1 MLLLPNHSS
10 VLNAFAALANAAPG
24 KANFDYHV
32 SYIKDF
38 GVAGYSSALN
48 QIFAGVTDRDL
59 ASLILNNLGLGGVFT
74 LDVAESFI
82 AANAGDRVGAVLSLA
97 SALYNYS
104 GSEAGLVAAKAAYV
118 SKVDYSYNYSAVQG
132 NAAASNFPSS
142 YDVNTHV
149 LSSGVETLIG
159 SAANDVFKG
168 ITPDAL
174 SSGDVLHGG
183 AGNDLLDAVLAA
195 TPYAIRAVTTGIE
208 TVAVS
213 AQSSAAYSNGNNNI
227 NQQQVTV
234 DAHEMQGVT
243 KWENNNSRADLIVE
257 DVRIASN
264 QITKDITVAMVE
276 TDPGSVDYGVY
287 FDQLSLRTTTN
298 STSQLNLQVMDTAS
312 LVAGTAPLLNSP
324 YRGFKFTVTDANGVT
339 GPVTLESDAID
350 AAQTYAELATA
361 FQAAADAVF
370 GAGVVTVS
378 VGKAYTATD
387 TTTGTTVS
395 GNEITIAAA
404 GAYTFTTPAG
414 SGWVAAGVVPANSG
428 LHTNFNT
435 AASSATDLVTVKVI
449 LDDVG
454 RGSTGGDL
462 MIGGLSTGITST
474 SKGVE
479 RFEIEVRDN
488 SKLQNIEST
497 NNTLKE
503 VVLTNGV
510 TSSSSSAYTTTVKDQ
525 GKLTV
530 RGTVEGDGDVA
541 LPGSTGGDV
550 YGFNDVRLI
559 DGSAFKG
566 NLDISAQFS
575 EASITKYVQLSDTNA
590 NPAADTVAVEYKGGS
605 GDDTLVVNID
615 GVAAASRSSIVS
627 GREDFT
633 FKVEGGAGD
642 DKITLTVNQNAGGSD
657 NWYYNQN
664 LNNNITIDAGAGND
678 VIRTPG
684 AGDKKID
691 AGAGNDVVYSDNTG
705 AGTYTLTSAVNTTDK
720 GTWVFNTAGQTI
732 DALDG
737 ANRNLND
744 IRSDVNDSYNLFKA
758 TVQVKFKGLE
768 SRVITLANTTTYKT
782 TDLEINQAIKDA
794 INNDAVLKNLLVA
807 KDGPANSLVVESL
820 IDGVMAVGDL
830 GVTLTA
836 PANNLT
842 TAELAAVNAA
852 WKTTYTTGQEVTAM
866 GTTVGTFTTKSD
878 YSTKLANDGATV
890 ITGEA
895 STTTADNF
903 ITVGTGDD
911 VVVLGTTLNSGGLG
925 VEWSSNEVVIF
936 GAGFGTDTIVN
947 YAATGNGI
955 DHLDFTAILGG
966 AAGVVASS
974 ESIATART
982 VSVTTETTANDTV
995 DEIKV
1000 LYNLI
1005 DATTSGAASKHLYV
1019 AAGTGDNVGKAKVY
1033 SVVDGAADNDVTVTL
1048 EGTVDLG
1055 SVAWTGLTLAN
1066 FQVPSATAEGPANL
1080 AGTVQ
1085 TGTAGNDTLTGSA
1098 FNDQISGLEG
1108 NDIIS
1113 GLAGDDTLNGGA
1125 GNDNITGGAGVDT
1138 ITLGAGTDTVVI
1150 AAADLTNANRDVVTD
1165 FVVADDSIQINGV
1178 ALVNAGGATL
1188 DNGAVVG
1195 EFQTAAAAAAYTV
1208 AAGELVLE
1216 LNFAFDTDVSLAA
1229 ATKATLLSALGAA
1242 DNAAA
1247 GVTAG
1252 TLTMGAAGN
1261 QALVI
1266 GYQGGNAYLFKVTS
1280 GADAD
1285 ITVADADDLVELVGT
1300 YQNVAVGAFTDADF
1314 IA

>member
-208 TVAVS
+208 TVAIS
-213 AQSSAAYSNGNNNI
+213 AQANNQDSDSDGDN
-227 NQQQVTV
+227 NVSDAGQVSV

-462 MIGGLSTGITST
+462 VIGGLSTGITST

-503 VVLTNGV
+503 VVLTNGA

-525 GKLTV
+525 GTLTV
-530 RGTVEGDGDVA
+530 RGKVAGDGDNA
-541 LPGSTGGDV
+541 LPGSTGHADT

-605 GDDTLVVNID
+605 GNDTLVVNID

-903 ITVGTGDD
+903 ITVGSGDD

-1000 LYNLI
+1000 LYNAI

-1033 SVVDGAADNDVTVTL
+1033 SVVDGAADNDVIVTL

-1055 SVAWTGLTLAN
+1055 SVAWTGLALTN
-1066 FQVPSATAEGPANL
+1066 FTAPSATAEGPANL
-1080 AGTVQ
+1080 AGTTQ
-1085 TGTAGNDTLTGSA
+1085 IAIAGTTLLTGTAYNDTLNGSAATGALTVNAGAGDDTITGSATAASALNGDAGSDTITGGTGADVITGGTGADTLTGGAGADRFVFAAGDSNSTTTDSIVGYQTGEQIDHATLNVTANSSA
-1098 FNDQISGLEG
+1098 VVAAAGKA
-1108 NDIIS
+1108 
-1113 GLAGDDTLNGGA
+1113 GLAGA
-1125 GNDNITGGAGVDT
+1125 G
-1138 ITLGAGTDTVVI
+1138 
-1150 AAADLTNANRDVVTD
+1150 
-1165 FVVADDSIQINGV
+1165 
-1178 ALVNAGGATL
+1178 
-1188 DNGAVVG
+1188 
-1195 EFQTAAAAAAYTV
+1195 
-1208 AAGELVLE
+1208 
-1216 LNFAFDTDVSLAA
+1216 AA
-1229 ATKATLLSALGAA
+1229 ATFNAA
-1242 DNAAA
+1242 DTTLAQHITAIEAALADTTHTAGEAAHWQEGADTYVFITDGVA
-1247 GVTAG
+1247 GV
-1252 TLTMGAAGN
+1252 GAN
-1261 QALVI
+1261 DVI
-1266 GYQGGNAYLFKVTS
+1266 VK
-1280 GADAD
+1280 
-1285 ITVADADDLVELVGT
+1285 LVGIDST
-1300 YQNVAVGAFTDADF
+1300 NASFDVLT
-1314 IA
+1314 IAANNLTLA

>member
-1 MLLLPNHSS
+1 MLLLPNHAT

-59 ASLILNNLGLGGVFT
+59 AALILDNLGLGGVFT

-82 AANAGDRVGAVLSLA
+82 AANAADRIGAVLSL
-97 SALYNYS
+97 SNALYNYN
-104 GSEAGLVAAKAAYV
+104 GSDAAVVAAKNAYV
-118 SKVDYSYNYSAVQG
+118 SKVDYSFNYSAVQG
-132 NAAASNFPSS
+132 NVASSNFPSS
-142 YDVNTHV
+142 YEVNTFV
-149 LSSGVETLIG
+149 LSTGVETLIG

-183 AGNDLLDAVLAA
+183 AGNDLLDAVLAF
-195 TPYAIRAVTTGIE
+195 TPHAIRAVTTGIE
-208 TVAVS
+208 TVAIS
-213 AQSSAAYSNGNNNI
+213 AQSRAAYSNGDNNI
-227 NQQQVTV
+227 DQQQVTV

-243 KWENNNSRADLIVE
+243 TWENNNSRADLIVE

-298 STSQLNLQVMDTAS
+298 ATSQLNLQVMDTAS
-312 LVAGTAPLLNSP
+312 VVAGTAPLLNSP
-324 YRGFKFTVTDANGVT
+324 YRGFKFTVTDANGV
-339 GPVTLESDAID
+339 GGVVTLESDAID
-350 AAQTYAELATA
+350 AAQTYAELAAA
-361 FQAAADAVF
+361 FQAAANAQF

-378 VGKAYTATD
+378 VGKDYTATD
-387 TTTGTTVS
+387 TTTGTVVS
-395 GNEITIAAA
+395 GKEITISAA
-404 GAYTFTTPAG
+404 GAFTFTTPAG
-414 SGWVAAGVVPANSG
+414 SGWVASGVVPANSG

-435 AASSATDLVTVKVI
+435 AASSSTDLVTVKVI

-462 MIGGLSTGITST
+462 VIGGLSTGTTST

-479 RFEIEVRDN
+479 RFEIRVDDN
-488 SKLQNIEST
+488 SKLQNISST
-497 NNTLKE
+497 NNSLKE
-503 VVLTNGV
+503 VVLTNGT

-525 GKLTV
+525 GNLTV
-530 RGTVEGDGDVA
+530 RGNAPTDLDAA
-541 LPGSTGGDV
+541 LPGSDGVHDS

-566 NLDISAQFS
+566 HLDISAQFS
-575 EASITKYVQLSDTNA
+575 EASIAKYVQLSDTNA

-605 GDDTLVVNID
+605 GNDTLIVDID

-642 DKITLTVNQNAGGSD
+642 DKITLTVNQAGWGSE

-664 LNNNITIDAGAGND
+664 LNNNITVDAGAGND

-705 AGTYTLTSAVNTTDK
+705 GVNYDFSNGAVNGTDK
-720 GTWVFNTAGQTI
+720 GAWVYNTAGQTI
-732 DALDG
+732 DALDD
-737 ANRNLND
+737 ANRDLNN

-758 TVQVKFKGLE
+758 TVQVSFKGLE

-794 INNDAVLKNLLVA
+794 INNDSVLKNLLVA

-820 IDGVMAVGDL
+820 IDGVMSAADL
-830 GVTLTA
+830 TVTLAAPTA
-836 PANNLT
+836 NLSA
-842 TAELAAVNAA
+842 AELAAVNAA
-852 WKTTYTTGQEVTAM
+852 WKTTHTSGQEITAM
-866 GTTVGTFTTKSD
+866 GATVAGFNTKAD
-878 YSTKLANDGATV
+878 YSTELAQDANGTDVVGAK
-890 ITGEA
+890 
-895 STTTADNF
+895 SSTTADNF

-911 VVVLGTTLNSGGLG
+911 VVVLGTTENSVGLG

-947 YAATGNGI
+947 FAATGNGI
-955 DHLDFTAILGG
+955 DHLDFSAILGG
-966 AAGVVASS
+966 AAGAVAST
-974 ESIATART
+974 ESIGTART

-995 DEIKV
+995 DEIKA
-1000 LYNLI
+1000 LYNAI
-1005 DATTSGAASKHLYV
+1005 DATTASAASKHLYV
-1019 AAGTGDNVGKAKVY
+1019 AAGTGVNVGKGKVY
-1033 SVVDGAADNDVTVTL
+1033 SVVDGAADNDVVVTL

-1055 SVAWTGLTLAN
+1055 SVALTGLTLTN
-1066 FQVPSATAEGPANL
+1066 FTAPSATAEGPANL
-1080 AGTVQ
+1080 AGTTQVAIASTPGLGGTNQ
-1085 TGTAGNDTLTGSA
+1085 DDVLNGSASTNGGGFIAAGFDGNDTITGSATVANNLSGGNGNDTITGGAAADTLVGNAGNDAISGGAGADTITGGTGVDTLTGGA
-1098 FNDQISGLEG
+1098 DADVFVFV
-1108 NDIIS
+1108 
-1113 GLAGDDTLNGGA
+1113 AGDTGITLATADTIVDFATGVDDISTSKVAGAATIADGTALADFAAFVGAADAVLTAGA
-1125 GNDNITGGAGVDT
+1125 GNDDVYVAYNA
-1138 ITLGAGTDTVVI
+1138 AGTGNAWVVVDENDNGSVDANDTVIVLTGINLVTEI
-1150 AAADLTNANRDVVTD
+1150 AVGD
-1165 FVVADDSIQINGV
+1165 FV
-1178 ALVNAGGATL
+1178 
-1188 DNGAVVG
+1188 
-1195 EFQTAAAAAAYTV
+1195 
-1208 AAGELVLE
+1208 
-1216 LNFAFDTDVSLAA
+1216 
-1229 ATKATLLSALGAA
+1229 
-1242 DNAAA
+1242 
-1247 GVTAG
+1247 
-1252 TLTMGAAGN
+1252 
-1261 QALVI
+1261 
-1266 GYQGGNAYLFKVTS
+1266 
-1280 GADAD
+1280 
-1285 ITVADADDLVELVGT
+1285 
-1300 YQNVAVGAFTDADF
+1300 
-1314 IA
+1314 

>member
-1 MLLLPNHSS
+1 MLLLPNHAT
-10 VLNAFAALANAAPG
+10 VLNAFAVLANAAPG

-59 ASLILNNLGLGGVFT
+59 ATLVLDNLGLGGVFT
-74 LDVAESFI
+74 QEVAESFI
-82 AANAGDRVGAVLSLA
+82 AANAADRIGAVLSL
-97 SALYNYS
+97 SNALYNYK
-104 GSEAGLVAAKAAYV
+104 GSDAAVVAAKNAYV
-118 SKVDYSYNYSAVQG
+118 SKVDYSFNYSAVQE
-132 NAAASNFPSS
+132 NVASSNFPSS
-142 YDVNTHV
+142 YDVNTFV
-149 LSSGVETLIG
+149 LSAGVETLIG

-183 AGNDLLDAVLAA
+183 AGNDLLDAVLAS

-208 TVAVS
+208 TVAIS
-213 AQSSAAYSNGNNNI
+213 AQSSAASSNGNNNI

-243 KWENNNSRADLIVE
+243 TWENNNSRADLIVE

-264 QITKDITVAMVE
+264 QITKDITVAVVE

-298 STSQLNLQVMDTAS
+298 ATSQLNLQVMDTAS
-312 LVAGTAPLLNSP
+312 VVAGTAPLLNSP
-324 YRGFKFTVTDANGVT
+324 YRGFKFTVTDANGV
-339 GPVTLESDAID
+339 GGVVTLESDAID
-350 AAQTYAELATA
+350 AAQTYAELAAA
-361 FQAAADAVF
+361 FQAAANAQF

-378 VGKAYTATD
+378 VGKDYTATD
-387 TTTGTTVS
+387 TTTGTVVS
-395 GNEITIAAA
+395 GKEITISAA
-404 GAYTFTTPAG
+404 GAFTFTTPAG
-414 SGWVAAGVVPANSG
+414 SGWVASGVVPANSG

-435 AASSATDLVTVKVI
+435 AASSATDLVTVNVI

-462 MIGGLSTGITST
+462 VIGGLSTGTTST

-479 RFEIEVRDN
+479 RFEIRVDDN
-488 SKLQNIEST
+488 SKLQNISST
-497 NNTLKE
+497 NNSLKE
-503 VVLTNGV
+503 VVLTNGT

-525 GKLTV
+525 GTLTV
-530 RGTVEGDGDVA
+530 RGTAPTDADAA
-541 LPGSTGGDV
+541 LPGSAGVHDT

-566 NLDISAQFS
+566 HLDISAQFS
-575 EASITKYVQLSDTNA
+575 EASIAKYVQLSDTNA

-605 GDDTLVVNID
+605 GNDTLIVDID

-642 DKITLTVNQNAGGSD
+642 DKITLTVNQNAGGSA

-705 AGTYTLTSAVNTTDK
+705 AGTYTLNAGAVNTTDK
-720 GTWVFNTAGQTI
+720 GVWVFNTAGQTI
-732 DALDG
+732 AGLDV

-744 IRSDVNDSYNLFKA
+744 LRSDVNDSYNLFKA
-758 TVQVKFKGLE
+758 TVQVSFKGLE
-768 SRVITLANTTTYKT
+768 SKVITLANTSTYKT
-782 TDLEINQAIKDA
+782 TDLEINQAIKKA
-794 INNDAVLKNLLVA
+794 INEDAVLKNLLVA

-820 IDGVMAVGDL
+820 IDGIMTPGDL

-836 PANNLT
+836 PTANLT
-842 TAELAAVNAA
+842 TAELAAVNTA
-852 WKTTYTTGQEVTAM
+852 WGTTYTTGQEITAM
-866 GTTVGTFTTKSD
+866 GTTVGTFNTKSD
-878 YSTKLANDGATV
+878 YTTVQPNDGTV
-890 ITGEA
+890 VISGLA

-903 ITVGTGDD
+903 ITGGAGDD
-911 VVVLGTTLNSGGLG
+911 VIVLGTTLNSGGLG
-925 VEWSSNEVVIF
+925 VEWSSNEVVVF
-936 GAGFGTDTIVN
+936 GAGFGNDTIVN

-955 DHLDFTAILGG
+955 DHLDFTGILGG
-966 AAGVVASS
+966 AVGTVAAA
-974 ESIATART
+974 ENVTTART

-995 DEIKV
+995 DEIKA
-1000 LYNLI
+1000 LYNAI
-1005 DATTSGAASKHLYV
+1005 DATTTAAASKHLYV
-1019 AAGTGDNVGKAKVY
+1019 AAGTGVDAGKAKVY

-1055 SVAWTGLTLAN
+1055 SVAWTGLQPVN

-1080 AGTVQ
+1080 AGTTQVAVAGTTLL
-1085 TGTAGNDTLTGSA
+1085 TGTAYNDTLNGSAATGALTVNAGAGDDTITGSATAANTLNGDAGNDT
-1098 FNDQISGLEG
+1098 
-1108 NDIIS
+1108 
-1113 GLAGDDTLNGGA
+1113 
-1125 GNDNITGGAGVDT
+1125 ITGGAGADVITGGTGADT
-1138 ITLGAGTDTVVI
+1138 LTGGAGADRFVFAAGDSNSTTTDSIVGYQTGEQIDHATLNVTANSSAVV
-1150 AAADLTNANRDVVTD
+1150 AAA
-1165 FVVADDSIQINGV
+1165 GK
-1178 ALVNAGGATL
+1178 AGLAGA
-1188 DNGAVVG
+1188 G
-1195 EFQTAAAAAAYTV
+1195 
-1208 AAGELVLE
+1208 
-1216 LNFAFDTDVSLAA
+1216 AA
-1229 ATKATLLSALGAA
+1229 ATFNAA
-1242 DNAAA
+1242 DTTLAQHITAIEAALADTTHTAGEAAHWQEGADTYVFITDGVA
-1247 GVTAG
+1247 GVGANDVIVKLVGIDSTNASFDV
-1252 TLTMGAAGN
+1252 LTIAGN
-1261 QALVI
+1261 NLTLA
-1266 GYQGGNAYLFKVTS
+1266 
-1280 GADAD
+1280 
-1285 ITVADADDLVELVGT
+1285 
-1300 YQNVAVGAFTDADF
+1300 
-1314 IA
+1314 

>member
-1 MLLLPNHSS
+1 MLLLPNHAT
-10 VLNAFAALANAAPG
+10 VLNAFAVLANAAPG

-59 ASLILNNLGLGGVFT
+59 ATLVLDNLGLGGVFT
-74 LDVAESFI
+74 QEVAESFI
-82 AANAGDRVGAVLSLA
+82 AANAADRIGAVLSL
-97 SALYNYS
+97 SNALYNYK
-104 GSEAGLVAAKAAYV
+104 GSDAAVVAAKNAYV
-118 SKVDYSYNYSAVQG
+118 SKVDYSFNYSAVQE
-132 NAAASNFPSS
+132 NVASSNFPSS
-142 YDVNTHV
+142 YDVNTFV
-149 LSSGVETLIG
+149 LSAGVETLIG

-183 AGNDLLDAVLAA
+183 AGNDLLDAVLAS

-208 TVAVS
+208 TVAIS
-213 AQSSAAYSNGNNNI
+213 AQSSAASSNGNNNI

-243 KWENNNSRADLIVE
+243 TWENNNSRADLIVE

-264 QITKDITVAMVE
+264 QITKDITVAVVE

-298 STSQLNLQVMDTAS
+298 ATSQLNLQVMDTAS
-312 LVAGTAPLLNSP
+312 VVAGTAPLLNSP
-324 YRGFKFTVTDANGVT
+324 YRGFKFTVTDANGV
-339 GPVTLESDAID
+339 GGVVTLESDAID
-350 AAQTYAELATA
+350 AAQTYAELAAA
-361 FQAAADAVF
+361 FQAAANAQF

-378 VGKAYTATD
+378 VGKDYTATD
-387 TTTGTTVS
+387 TTTGTLVS
-395 GNEITIAAA
+395 GKEITISAA
-404 GAYTFTTPAG
+404 GAFTFTTPAG

-435 AASSATDLVTVKVI
+435 AASSSTDLVTVQVI

-462 MIGGLSTGITST
+462 VIGGLSTGTTST

-479 RFEIEVRDN
+479 RFEVRVDDN
-488 SKLQNIEST
+488 SKLQNISST
-497 NNTLKE
+497 NNSLKE
-503 VVLTNGV
+503 VVLTNGT

-525 GKLTV
+525 GNLTV
-530 RGTVEGDGDVA
+530 RGNAPTDTDGA
-541 LPGSTGGDV
+541 LPGSASVHDA

-566 NLDISAQFS
+566 HLDISAQFS
-575 EASITKYVQLSDTNA
+575 EASIAKYVQLSDTNA

-605 GDDTLVVNID
+605 GNDTLIVDID
-615 GVAAASRSSIVS
+615 GAATASRSTIVS

-642 DKITLTVNQNAGGSD
+642 DMITLTVNQAGWGSE

-705 AGTYTLTSAVNTTDK
+705 AVNYDLFDAVNATTK
-720 GTWVFNTAGQTI
+720 GAWVFNTAGQTI
-732 DALDG
+732 DALDN
-737 ANRNLND
+737 ANRDLND

-758 TVQVKFKGLE
+758 TVQVSFKGLE

-820 IDGVMAVGDL
+820 IDGVMTAGDL
-830 GVTLTA
+830 AVTLAA
-836 PANNLT
+836 PTVNLS

-852 WKTTYTTGQEVTAM
+852 WKTTHTSGQEITAM
-866 GTTVGTFTTKSD
+866 GATVAGFNTKAD
-878 YSTKLANDGATV
+878 YSTELAQDDNGFDVVGA
-890 ITGEA
+890 A
-895 STTTADNF
+895 SFTTADNF

-911 VVVLGTTLNSGGLG
+911 VVVLGTTLNSVGVG

-947 YAATGNGI
+947 FAATGNGI
-955 DHLDFTAILGG
+955 DHLDFSAILGG
-966 AAGVVASS
+966 AAGAVASS
-974 ESIATART
+974 ESTGTART

-995 DEIKV
+995 DEIKA
-1000 LYNLI
+1000 LYNAI
-1005 DATTSGAASKHLYV
+1005 DATTTTAASKHLYV
-1019 AAGTGDNVGKAKVY
+1019 AAGTGVNVGKGKVY
-1033 SVVDGAADNDVTVTL
+1033 SVVDGAADNDVVVTL

-1055 SVAWTGLTLAN
+1055 SVALTGLTLTN
-1066 FQVPSATAEGPANL
+1066 FTAPSATAEGPSNL
-1080 AGTVQ
+1080 AGTTQVAIAATASLVGTNQ
-1085 TGTAGNDTLTGSA
+1085 DDVLNGAASTNVGGFGASGNDGNDTITGSATVANTLFGNAGNDTITGGAAADVLQGNAGNDAISGGAGADTITGGTGVDTLTGGADADVFA
-1098 FNDQISGLEG
+1098 FV
-1108 NDIIS
+1108 
-1113 GLAGDDTLNGGA
+1113 AGDTGITLATADTIVDFATGADDISVSGAGATIADGTAQADFAAFLVAADAVLTAGA
-1125 GNDNITGGAGVDT
+1125 GNDDVYVAYNA
-1138 ITLGAGTDTVVI
+1138 AGTGNAWVVVDENNNGSVDANDTLIVLTGINLVTEI
-1150 AAADLTNANRDVVTD
+1150 AVGD
-1165 FVVADDSIQINGV
+1165 FV
-1178 ALVNAGGATL
+1178 
-1188 DNGAVVG
+1188 
-1195 EFQTAAAAAAYTV
+1195 
-1208 AAGELVLE
+1208 
-1216 LNFAFDTDVSLAA
+1216 
-1229 ATKATLLSALGAA
+1229 
-1242 DNAAA
+1242 
-1247 GVTAG
+1247 
-1252 TLTMGAAGN
+1252 
-1261 QALVI
+1261 
-1266 GYQGGNAYLFKVTS
+1266 
-1280 GADAD
+1280 
-1285 ITVADADDLVELVGT
+1285 
-1300 YQNVAVGAFTDADF
+1300 
-1314 IA
+1314 

>member
-1 MLLLPNHSS
+1 MLLLPNQTI

-24 KANFDYHV
+24 KANYDYHA
-32 SYIKDF
+32 SYVKDF

-48 QIFAGVTDRDL
+48 QIFAGVSDRDL
-59 ASLILNNLGLGGVFT
+59 ATLILANLGLGGVFT
-74 LDVAESFI
+74 QEVAESYI
-82 AANAGDRVGAVLSLA
+82 AANAADRVGAVLSLA
-97 SALYNYS
+97 NALYNYN
-104 GSEAGLVAAKAAYV
+104 GAEANLVAAKAAYV
-118 SKVDYSYNYSAVQG
+118 SKVEYSYNYSAING
-132 NAAASNFPSS
+132 NVAPSNFPSS
-142 YDVNTHV
+142 YAVNTFI
-149 LSSGVETLIG
+149 LKTGVETLIG
-159 SAANDVFKG
+159 SSANDVFKG

-208 TVAVS
+208 TVAIS
-213 AQSSAAYSNGNNNI
+213 AQSSGAYSSGNNNI
-227 NQQQVTV
+227 NQEQVTV

-243 KWENNNSRADLIVE
+243 RWENNNSRADLIVE

-312 LVAGTAPLLNSP
+312 VVAGTAPLLNSP
-324 YRGFKFTVTDANGVT
+324 YRGFKFTVTDANGV
-339 GPVTLESDAID
+339 GGVVTLESDAID
-350 AAQTYAELATA
+350 AAQTYAELAAA
-361 FQAAADAVF
+361 FQAAANAQF

-378 VGKAYTATD
+378 VGKDYTATD
-387 TTTGTTVS
+387 TTTGTVVS
-395 GNEITIAAA
+395 GKEITISAA
-404 GAYTFTTPAG
+404 GAFNFTTPAG

-435 AASSATDLVTVKVI
+435 AASSSTDLVTVQVI

-462 MIGGLSTGITST
+462 VIGGLSTGTTST

-479 RFEIEVRDN
+479 RFEVRVDDN
-488 SKLQNIEST
+488 SKLQNISST
-497 NNTLKE
+497 NNSLKE
-503 VVLTNGV
+503 VVLTNGT

-525 GKLTV
+525 GNLTV
-530 RGTVEGDGDVA
+530 RGNAPTDNDDA
-541 LPGSTGGDV
+541 LPGSAGVHDA

-575 EASITKYVQLSDTNA
+575 QASIAKYVQLSDTNV

-605 GDDTLVVNID
+605 GNDTLIVDID
-615 GVAAASRSSIVS
+615 GTAAASRSTIVS

-642 DKITLTVNQNAGGSD
+642 DKITLTVNQTGGSN

-691 AGAGNDVVYSDNTG
+691 AGAGNDVIYSDNTG
-705 AGTYTLTSAVNTTDK
+705 AVVYSLSNAVNATEK
-720 GTWVFNTAGQTI
+720 GAWVFNTAGQII
-732 DALDG
+732 DTLDN
-737 ANRNLND
+737 ANRDLNN

-758 TVQVKFKGLE
+758 TVQVSFKGLE

-820 IDGVMAVGDL
+820 IDGVMTAGDL
-830 GVTLTA
+830 AVTLAA
-836 PANNLT
+836 PTVNLS

-852 WKTTYTTGQEVTAM
+852 WKTTHTSGQEITAM
-866 GTTVGTFTTKSD
+866 GATVAGFNTKAD
-878 YSTKLANDGATV
+878 YSTELAQDGNGADV
-890 ITGEA
+890 VGAA
-895 STTTADNF
+895 SYTTADNF

-911 VVVLGTTLNSGGLG
+911 VVVLGTTLNSVGLG

-947 YAATGNGI
+947 FAATGNGI
-955 DHLDFTAILGG
+955 DHLDFSAILGG
-966 AAGVVASS
+966 AAGAVASS
-974 ESIATART
+974 ESTGTART

-995 DEIKV
+995 DEIKA
-1000 LYNLI
+1000 LYNAI
-1005 DATTSGAASKHLYV
+1005 DATTTTAASKHLYV
-1019 AAGTGDNVGKAKVY
+1019 AAGTGVNVGKGKVY
-1033 SVVDGAADNDVTVTL
+1033 SVVDGAADNDVVVTL

-1055 SVAWTGLTLAN
+1055 SVALTGLTLTN
-1066 FQVPSATAEGPANL
+1066 FTAPSATAEGPSNL
-1080 AGTVQ
+1080 AGTTQVAIATTTTLNGSAQ
-1085 TGTAGNDTLTGSA
+1085 DDVLNGAASTNVGGFAAFGNDGNDTITGSATVANTIWGDNGNDTITGGAAADTLLGNAGNDAISGGAGADTIVGGTGVDTLTGGADADVFVFAAGETGITLATADSIVDFATGVDDISTSKAAGAATIADGTALADFAA
-1098 FNDQISGLEG
+1098 FLVAADAVLT
-1108 NDIIS
+1108 
-1113 GLAGDDTLNGGA
+1113 AGA
-1125 GNDNITGGAGVDT
+1125 GNDDVYVAYNA
-1138 ITLGAGTDTVVI
+1138 AGTGNAWVVVDENDSGSVDANDTVIVLTGINLVTEI
-1150 AAADLTNANRDVVTD
+1150 AVGD
-1165 FVVADDSIQINGV
+1165 FV
-1178 ALVNAGGATL
+1178 
-1188 DNGAVVG
+1188 
-1195 EFQTAAAAAAYTV
+1195 
-1208 AAGELVLE
+1208 
-1216 LNFAFDTDVSLAA
+1216 
-1229 ATKATLLSALGAA
+1229 
-1242 DNAAA
+1242 
-1247 GVTAG
+1247 
-1252 TLTMGAAGN
+1252 
-1261 QALVI
+1261 
-1266 GYQGGNAYLFKVTS
+1266 
-1280 GADAD
+1280 
-1285 ITVADADDLVELVGT
+1285 
-1300 YQNVAVGAFTDADF
+1300 
-1314 IA
+1314 

>member
-1 MLLLPNHSS
+1 MSLLLPNHSL

-24 KANFDYHV
+24 KANFDYHT

-38 GVAGYSSALN
+38 GTAGYTDALN
-48 QIFAGVTDRDL
+48 QIFAGVSDRDL
-59 ASLILNNLGLGGVFT
+59 GVLVVKNLGLDGVFT
-74 LDVAESFI
+74 AEVAESFI
-82 AANAGDRVGAVLSLA
+82 AANAGNRVGAVLSLA
-97 SALYNYS
+97 NALYNYS
-104 GSEAGLVAAKAAYV
+104 GSDAAVLAAKSAYV
-118 SKVDYSYNYSAVQG
+118 SKVDYSFNYSAVQA
-132 NAAASNFPSS
+132 NTAPSNFPAS
-142 YDVNTHV
+142 YEVNTFV
-149 LSSGVETLIG
+149 LSSAVESLVG
-159 SAANDVFKG
+159 SSANDVFKG

-183 AGNDLLDAVLAA
+183 AGNDLLDAVLAF
-195 TPYAIRAVTTGIE
+195 TPHAIRAVTTGIE
-208 TVAVS
+208 TVAIS
-213 AQSSAAYSNGNNNI
+213 AQSNTANSSGDNNI

-243 KWENNNSRADLIVE
+243 TWENNNSRADLIVE

-312 LVAGTAPLLNSP
+312 VVAGTAPLLNSP

-387 TTTGTTVS
+387 TTTGATVS
-395 GNEITIAAA
+395 GNEITITAA

-435 AASSATDLVTVKVI
+435 AASSSTDLVTVQVI

-462 MIGGLSTGITST
+462 VIGGLSTGTTST

-479 RFEIEVRDN
+479 RFEVRVDDN
-488 SKLQNIEST
+488 SKLQNISST
-497 NNTLKE
+497 NNSLKE
-503 VVLTNGV
+503 VVLTNGT

-525 GKLTV
+525 GNLTV
-530 RGTVEGDGDVA
+530 RGNAPTDTDGA
-541 LPGSTGGDV
+541 LPGSASVHDA

-566 NLDISAQFS
+566 HLDISAQFS
-575 EASITKYVQLSDTNA
+575 QASIAKYVQLSDTNA

-605 GDDTLVVNID
+605 GNDTLIVDID
-615 GVAAASRSSIVS
+615 GTAAASRSTIVS

-642 DKITLTVNQNAGGSD
+642 DKITLTVNQAGWGSE

-705 AGTYTLTSAVNTTDK
+705 AVNYDLFDAVNATTK
-720 GTWVFNTAGQTI
+720 GAWVFNTAGQTI
-732 DALDG
+732 DALDN
-737 ANRNLND
+737 ANRDLND

-758 TVQVKFKGLE
+758 TVQVSFKGLE

-820 IDGVMAVGDL
+820 IDGVMTAGDL
-830 GVTLTA
+830 AVTLAA
-836 PANNLT
+836 PTVNLS

-852 WKTTYTTGQEVTAM
+852 WKTTHTSGQEITAM
-866 GTTVGTFTTKSD
+866 GATVAGFNTKAD
-878 YSTKLANDGATV
+878 YSTELAQDDNGFDVVGA
-890 ITGEA
+890 A
-895 STTTADNF
+895 SFTTADNF

-911 VVVLGTTLNSGGLG
+911 VVVLGTTLNSVGVG

-947 YAATGNGI
+947 FAATGNGI
-955 DHLDFTAILGG
+955 DHLDFSAILGG
-966 AAGVVASS
+966 AAGAVASS
-974 ESIATART
+974 ESIGTART

-995 DEIKV
+995 DEIKA
-1000 LYNLI
+1000 LYNAI

-1019 AAGTGDNVGKAKVY
+1019 AAGTGVNVGKGKVY
-1033 SVVDGAADNDVTVTL
+1033 SVVDGAADNDVVVTL

-1055 SVAWTGLTLAN
+1055 SVALTGLTLTN
-1066 FQVPSATAEGPANL
+1066 FTAPSATAEGPSNL
-1080 AGTVQ
+1080 AGTTQVAIAAT
-1085 TGTAGNDTLTGSA
+1085 TGLFGTTQDDVLNGAASTNVGGFFAFGDAGNDTITGSA
-1098 FNDQISGLEG
+1098 TVANTLWGDDGNDTITGGAVADTLRGNAGNDAISGG
-1108 NDIIS
+1108 AGIDTIIGGTDVDTLTGGADADVFVFS
-1113 GLAGDDTLNGGA
+1113 AGDTGITLATADTIVDFATGADDISVSGAGATIADGTAQADFAAFLVAADAVLTVGA
-1125 GNDNITGGAGVDT
+1125 GNDDVYVAYNA
-1138 ITLGAGTDTVVI
+1138 AGTGNAWVVVDENDSGSVDANDTLIVLTGINLVTEI
-1150 AAADLTNANRDVVTD
+1150 AVGD
-1165 FVVADDSIQINGV
+1165 FV
-1178 ALVNAGGATL
+1178 
-1188 DNGAVVG
+1188 
-1195 EFQTAAAAAAYTV
+1195 
-1208 AAGELVLE
+1208 
-1216 LNFAFDTDVSLAA
+1216 
-1229 ATKATLLSALGAA
+1229 
-1242 DNAAA
+1242 
-1247 GVTAG
+1247 
-1252 TLTMGAAGN
+1252 
-1261 QALVI
+1261 
-1266 GYQGGNAYLFKVTS
+1266 
-1280 GADAD
+1280 
-1285 ITVADADDLVELVGT
+1285 
-1300 YQNVAVGAFTDADF
+1300 
-1314 IA
+1314 